1 MHNFR
6 NHPQYLIL
14 GLECSPYK
22 TAVSLDNYTVY
33 GLYVV
38 RDNNMTVFYDEVG
51 LISRKQLGYEVR
63 VLAYTFVSRG
73 WDQIP
78 TSRWFYSTRI

>member
-1 MHNFR
+1 MLPLQN
-6 NHPQYLIL
+6 
-14 GLECSPYK
+14 K

-51 LISRKQLGYEVR
+51 LISRKQLGYE
-63 VLAYTFVSRG
+63 F
-73 WDQIP
+73 
-78 TSRWFYSTRI
+78 